1 MDIKKETEK
10 FGFHGVSFLDIHN
23 PSYRFQIFYKQY
35 IKKKF
40 HAKMKY
46 LENTKSKFN
55 LQYFCS
61 DKTYPFKTRSMMV
74 ALHPYRHT
82 QTEDALTNSPYK
94 IARYAWGVD
103 YHIYL
108 KNKLV
113 NALKGNNQDEY
124 RIVIDST
131 PLPERYY
138 ARKARLGFIGKNGML
153 INPRFGSYFLL
164 VFVFFSQKLSSS
176 TKNVLK
182 KNERSQSFTY
192 IDDTTANEQNYTP
205 QQDIKTWCEGCNLC
219 VASCP
224 TNALSGNGEVNSNQC
239 ISYWNIESQSD
250 SIMLEKKGKWIFG
263 CDICQKVCPY
273 NKNGIFTLDKNF
285 APHPITRQVAQG
297 DLSNLRKASLGNL
310 PLKRAGLKN
319 LERNIKFFS

>member
-1 MDIKKETEK
+1 
-10 FGFHGVSFLDIHN
+10 
-23 PSYRFQIFYKQY
+23 
-35 IKKKF
+35 
-40 HAKMKY
+40 
-46 LENTKSKFN
+46 
-55 LQYFCS
+55 
-61 DKTYPFKTRSMMV
+61 MV
-74 ALHPYRHT
+74 ALHPYRHI
-82 QTEDALTNSPYK
+82 QTEEALTNSPYK

-108 KNKLV
+108 KNKLML
-113 NALKGNNQDEY
+113 ALKDIKKNEY

-153 INPRFGSYFLL
+153 INPRLGSYFFL
-164 VFVFFSQKLSSS
+164 VFVFFSRKLSRQ
-176 TKNVLK
+176 TKNLLR
-182 KNERSQSFTY
+182 KNSYSEQHSY
-192 IDDTTANEQNYTP
+192 ADDKIDNEKNYTP
-205 QQDIKTWCEGCNLC
+205 QQDIKAWCQECNLC

-239 ISYWNIESQSD
+239 ISYWNIESRSD
-250 SIMLEKKGKWIFG
+250 SILLEKKGKWIFG

-273 NKNGIFTLDKNF
+273 NKSGIFTSDENF

-297 DLSNLRKASLGNL
+297 DLSNLRKASLKDL
-310 PLKRAGLKN
+310 SLQRAGLKN